1 MLLQIVIFL
10 GFWGF
15 LGEEDV
21 VAVERRRSQG
31 DIKMRA
37 LEEGVFFFCFFL
49 LFYFIFTFF
58 RLDWWPWSL
67 YCNFKEKRGVEKNCP
82 TVTQGCSWA
91 VLARFRPGLRT

>member
-37 LEEGVFFFCFFL
+37 LEERAFFFFN
-49 LFYFIFTFF
+49 FIFTF
-58 RLDWWPWSL
+58 
-67 YCNFKEKRGVEKNCP
+67 
-82 TVTQGCSWA
+82 
-91 VLARFRPGLRT
+91 